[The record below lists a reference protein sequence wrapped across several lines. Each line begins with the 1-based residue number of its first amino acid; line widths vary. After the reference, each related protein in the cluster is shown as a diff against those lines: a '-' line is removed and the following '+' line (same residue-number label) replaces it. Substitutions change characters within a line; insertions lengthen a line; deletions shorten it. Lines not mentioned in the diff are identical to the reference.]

1 MAGTPVPHAVDCFDT
16 LLEYIDVCD
25 PPRPLPLRLR
35 SSLPPARSTGPL
47 EETRPLIRGSRGFLS
62 SLSCLAGYFHQ
73 WINCSGTAP
82 HAVKEAF
89 AAQMFQIASAVKT
102 RWGVLIWRSTST
114 IIPPAVAPCTSWSKG
129 SLSLASHSLPPTG
142 PSRSA
147 TGSFFRATI
156 HRDESKC
163 DPLIREYLILASE
176 LRVVE
181 ISDAL
186 TQPTTGPPVTG
197 APIPTVGPST
207 ALGDRKYE
215 PDDGVQLEP
224 KPTKA
229 PSSPILDVKS
239 EPSAKLKRSET
250 ASNMREATSKMTPLT
265 SESGRT
271 RRFDSQQ
278 TRAASPPPYEGIET
292 SNICANEGVLTRAQK
307 RRIAT
312 VEDPAKPTPL
322 LPPPREDNADVDWWK
337 PPRTYG
343 LRGSSTVLA
352 WLIPDGDQVH
362 KQIYVRVPLLHGV
375 LRASSVAQVDSE
387 MWIDASRGI
396 GEASEDLTP
405 YTFHVDRY
413 PLDEP
418 RDLMHSWSFVVTP
431 QDATGHFAHPINSM
445 INRLVPDLAKPWR
458 GNVLIYR
465 HGKTA
470 KKMVVGV
477 ETQYWIAMEWMIAT
491 VFRENIVKSARN
503 DPNAMTTLPVL
514 QAHRM
519 WAISEVVLYTLRY
532 LDLIHILNFSHVSKR
547 WKALAN
553 AHLRGRILRYTAPF
567 FNILLPDPPY
577 PGQLS
582 PITLFFRTLE
592 RTSSWIVGSVALASS
607 SNLSDPASPN
617 NLNIITFDCYFVM
630 WLRLMGDIL
639 GFNSPE
645 LVAATGAYERV
656 AGMVLRYEHPTLP
669 GLCISFT
676 FTSRAH
682 LGHLFFA
689 APNTDQLIAISSF
702 CIITPYLYAVA
713 EQRHIQGWRP
723 TNRRHPSLTTPL
735 DETYRSFSAFPGAI
749 VLDESTQDWDR
760 ACGLICPGLRRSTF
774 GLSGFARIRWGGH
787 NGEVERDDPALE
799 HATVMINWHR
809 TEFSESDV
817 VFGMD
822 AIQACTEAGIFRD
835 NDYCYDCSSATLASP
850 VPGPTICG
858 PSPPSELTADQACA
872 HGIVERHLGQTLE
885 NKTPNQLFLLVRGSP
900 GSGKSALLLAF
911 AALFATKN
919 ASTLFAKTGCS
930 PLSSGLIGA
939 VTVHAWADVPFR
951 RMNNTNWLQRIT
963 PEAQARII
971 SASYLAIDQCSLMDS
986 GRLDQLEARL
996 AHVRTQ
1002 ANPAM
1007 AGVPFGGMNILLF
1020 GDMLQTP
1027 ISVNANDSLYHAGLL
1042 TPPSSAGARTYRLFH
1057 TVVSLA
1063 SRQAINIYWD
1073 SLLQDVRAGRFGATQ
1088 SSTCHARVV
1097 GNSALESLDF
1107 YAAPWCHAPL
1117 VASRR
1122 SVVAEWNGKALLK
1135 HRRVTGNPIYVLRA
1149 RDSVRGASLP
1159 STGNIAKAIELHSSR
1174 MTGRLPTFI
1183 RVAIGAR
1190 VVLFHHPL
1198 TSFGVVINIEP
1209 DPWKPTP
1216 STWTTALDHEG
1227 GIMVVPI
1234 SRTVFSIYG
1243 NGVEVGTTVVRTQL
1257 RLRLAFAMLTQ
1268 EAEGQSFDRLFLDL
1282 AKPPARGHNER
1293 TGYYY
1298 TAWNRT
1304 ASDALSIYASPQVSQ
1319 SDLRLGTGLTRAYML
1334 RSLLPNP
1341 SATTASTR
1349 RISTLNTIRAPGS
1362 TSDSGAEA
1370 MSGTSLAMPSKGAA
1384 AELRD
1389 ASFRVCNS

>member
-1 MAGTPVPHAVDCFDT
+1 MTSGSDIEPMDFGFITHTREF
-16 LLEYIDVCD
+16 IK
-25 PPRPLPLRLR
+25 
-35 SSLPPARSTGPL
+35 SS
-47 EETRPLIRGSRGFLS
+47 
-62 SLSCLAGYFHQ
+62 
-73 WINCSGTAP
+73 
-82 HAVKEAF
+82 
-89 AAQMFQIASAVKT
+89 
-102 RWGVLIWRSTST
+102 
-114 IIPPAVAPCTSWSKG
+114 
-129 SLSLASHSLPPTG
+129 
-142 PSRSA
+142 
-147 TGSFFRATI
+147 
-156 HRDESKC
+156 
-163 DPLIREYLILASE
+163 
-176 LRVVE
+176 
-181 ISDAL
+181 
-186 TQPTTGPPVTG
+186 
-197 APIPTVGPST
+197 
-207 ALGDRKYE
+207 
-215 PDDGVQLEP
+215 
-224 KPTKA
+224 
-229 PSSPILDVKS
+229 
-239 EPSAKLKRSET
+239 
-250 ASNMREATSKMTPLT
+250 
-265 SESGRT
+265 
-271 RRFDSQQ
+271 
-278 TRAASPPPYEGIET
+278 
-292 SNICANEGVLTRAQK
+292 
-307 RRIAT
+307 
-312 VEDPAKPTPL
+312 
-322 LPPPREDNADVDWWK
+322 
-337 PPRTYG
+337 
-343 LRGSSTVLA
+343 GSSTVLA

-431 QDATGHFAHPINSM
+431 QDATGPFAHPIKSM

-491 VFRENIVKSARN
+491 VFRENIARN

-760 ACGLICPGLRRSTF
+760 ADSDLAFLVVLVMAALGGST
-774 GLSGFARIRWGGH
+774 
-787 NGEVERDDPALE
+787 D
-799 HATVMINWHR
+799 ATVMINWHR

-1020 GDMLQTP
+1020 GDMHQTP

-1159 STGNIAKAIELHSSR
+1159 STGNIAKAIELHSSW

-1209 DPWKPTP
+1209 DPLEAHPLDLDDSGAGILRYTP
-1216 STWTTALDHEG
+1216 SVSVKLDHEG

-1282 AKPPARGHNER
+1282 AKPPVGAVSHFEL
-1293 TGYYY
+1293 Y
-1298 TAWNRT
+1298 
-1304 ASDALSIYASPQVSQ
+1304 SALSKGRASENALFIRDVTIEPSRPPI
-1319 SDLRLGTGLTRAYML
+1319 SLLRHEDIMSALGIITRLG
-1334 RSLLPNP
+1334 
-1341 SATTASTR
+1341 
-1349 RISTLNTIRAPGS
+1349 NT
-1362 TSDSGAEA
+1362 
-1370 MSGTSLAMPSKGAA
+1370 
-1384 AELRD
+1384 
-1389 ASFRVCNS
+1389 